1 MLLCSLVKKDKMV
14 SCRAPG
20 CADGADKNSNTIA
33 VTIICYYNCITAYS
47 EHWHI

>member
-47 EHWHI
+47 EH